1 MVNMGPS
8 EGCSQRGGGACS
20 SSNSDAADGLPD
32 CGACA
37 GSGRGQPFKVDRAAP
52 VVFQVGR
59 LGAHYWAWVNQPEPG
74 MPRFFA
80 SSLAEACSKTPWW
93 VVPLV
98 WLPLFVA
105 VQAYCACVLAVCAGA
120 LAGWGALGVVAWQG
134 LEYLIHRFVFH
145 ADLTSYW
152 GITLHFLFHGCHHK
166 YPMDGQRLVFPPLPA
181 SALVAAVYGAL
192 TACLP
197 PPCALPL
204 FAGMGYGYVAYDCL
218 HYAIHHSRADGGRG
232 CLRLP
237 LLRDLRRR
245 HMHHHYRDHGS
256 GYGISSSLYDVLLGT
271 SPLPETQLT
280 S

>member
-1 MVNMGPS
+1 MGPS
-8 EGCSQRGGGACS
+8 GGGSQHESGACS
-20 SSNSDAADGLPD
+20 SSSGGDAADGA
-32 CGACA
+32 CGVGA
-37 GSGRGQPFKVDRAAP
+37 GGRDGQPAFKVNRTAP

-59 LGAHYWAWVNQPEPG
+59 LGAQYGAWVHRPEPG
-74 MPRFFA
+74 APRFFA

-105 VQAYCACVLAVCAGA
+105 VQVYCASVLAVGAGA
-120 LAGWGALGVVAWQG
+120 LVGWGALGVVAWQG

-145 ADLTSYW
+145 ADPSSYW
-152 GITLHFLFHGCHHK
+152 GITLHFVFHGCHHK
-166 YPMDGQRLVFPPLPA
+166 YPSDGQRLVFPPLPA

-192 TACLP
+192 AACLP

-218 HYAIHHSRADGGRG
+218 HYAVHHSRAGRG

-237 LLRDLRRR
+237 LLRDLQRR

-256 GYGISSSLYDVLLGT
+256 GFGISSPLYDVLLGT
-271 SPLPETQLT
+271 RAKLT
-280 S
+280 SYPTRRAI